1 MIRRDAQRHRM
12 SALNGPF
19 SSRLP
24 TTLSTNAINLALER
38 LRAAGDSWLDLTETN
53 PTRVGVAYPEHI
65 LQGLADPAGI
75 RYEPEAQGLRLTREA
90 VSADYAR
97 RGRAVDPDAI
107 VLTASTSEA
116 YSLLFKLL
124 CDPGDEVLV
133 PQPSY
138 PLFELLTRL
147 DGVRAVPYR
156 LDYQGAWWIDR
167 DSLRS
172 ATTTRTRAVLVVSPN
187 NPTGSVLRSADHD
200 WLVGLCRSHELA
212 VIADEVFADYPLVPR
227 ADGTPAIA
235 SEEILSFALGGLSKS
250 IGLPQVKLGWLA
262 ASGPVSR
269 VADAIGRLQIMAD
282 TYLSVS
288 TPVQLAAPTLLDQ
301 GRVIRTRIA
310 ERLDR
315 NLQNLRAMLS
325 DYPAVSLLEPEGGW
339 SAVLRVPATMPEE
352 AFVLLALSEARVLVH
367 PGYFFDF
374 ASEAFLVV
382 SLLPDPDIFTTAVRR
397 LLPLAVETRS

>member
-1 MIRRDAQRHRM
+1 M
-12 SALNGPF
+12 SALDGLF

-24 TTLSTNAINLALER
+24 ATLSANAINLALER

-53 PTRVGVAYPEHI
+53 PTRVGLAYPEDI
-65 LQGLADPAGI
+65 LHSLGDRAGV
-75 RYEPEAQGLRLTREA
+75 RYEPQPRGLRLTRQA
-90 VSADYAR
+90 VAADYAR
-97 RGRAVDPDAI
+97 RGREVDPDAI

-167 DSLRS
+167 DSLSS
-172 ATTTRTRAVLVVSPN
+172 AITPRTRAVLVVSPN
-187 NPTGSVLRSADHD
+187 NPTGSLLRSADHD
-200 WLVGLCRSHELA
+200 WLINLCLSRELA
-212 VIADEVFADYPLVPR
+212 IVADEVFADYPLAPR
-227 ADGTPAIA
+227 ADGTAAIT
-235 SEEILSFALGGLSKS
+235 SDDVLSFALGGLSKS

-262 ASGPVSR
+262 SSGPVSR
-269 VADAIGRLQIMAD
+269 VAHAIGRLEVIAD

-288 TPVQLAAPTLLDQ
+288 APVQLAAPNLLDH
-301 GRVIRTRIA
+301 GRVIRAAIA
-310 ERLDR
+310 ARLDR
-315 NLQNLRAMLS
+315 NLQDLRAMLT
-325 DYPAVSLLEPEGGW
+325 DYPAISLLEPEGGW
-339 SAVLRVPATMPEE
+339 SAVLRVPATLPEE
-352 AFVLLALSEARVLVH
+352 AFILLALSEARVLVH

-382 SLLPDPDIFTTAVRR
+382 SLLPEPDTFTTAIRR
-397 LLPLAVETRS
+397 LLPLAIEARS